1 MKWVP
6 TWKSLPTFKQM
17 NDLLRQNAREQGIGF
32 PFKGSIKSCFPAVFF
47 ELSAYT
53 FLLEFIHS
61 RGEQWSSGILWP
73 ERTRF
78 ALDRQNISGSDLDQF
93 EKTCGPQLPSYRD
106 LRIPPITGRL
116 GCTFE
121 GGGKRRIFA
130 IGNYINQRLLK
141 PVHDWLMDVLRG
153 VPMDGCLLATIHPGP
168 FSHSLTTCWCADQVH
183 PGMKFDS
190 YAVLGDD
197 VVIAD
202 SSVAKVYERAL
213 EQFGVMISYQKSLIS
228 NTGCA
233 EFAKQFRVHALR
245 KDLSPISARALMNF
259 FHPYGLISIGQR
271 YGCCR
276 FSTLA
281 RVWGGWFS
289 DTGYYRDQIKVREV
303 VADQNSP
310 SSRGL

>member
-1 MKWVP
+1 VQHFLNTP
-6 TWKSLPTFKQM
+6 GGLS
-17 NDLLRQNAREQGIGF
+17 F
-32 PFKGSIKSCFPAVFF
+32 PS
-47 ELSAYT
+47 
-53 FLLEFIHS
+53 S
-61 RGEQWSSGILWP
+61 RGS
-73 ERTRF
+73 
-78 ALDRQNISGSDLDQF
+78 
-93 EKTCGPQLPSYRD
+93 
-106 LRIPPITGRL
+106 
-116 GCTFE
+116 
-121 GGGKRRIFA
+121 
-130 IGNYINQRLLK
+130 
-141 PVHDWLMDVLRG
+141 
-153 VPMDGCLLATIHPGP
+153 LLATIHPGP

-310 SSRGL
+310 SSRGLCPLTSGSSLRHLSYLLHGRP

>member
-1 MKWVP
+1 
-6 TWKSLPTFKQM
+6 
-17 NDLLRQNAREQGIGF
+17 
-32 PFKGSIKSCFPAVFF
+32 
-47 ELSAYT
+47 
-53 FLLEFIHS
+53 
-61 RGEQWSSGILWP
+61 
-73 ERTRF
+73 
-78 ALDRQNISGSDLDQF
+78 
-93 EKTCGPQLPSYRD
+93 
-106 LRIPPITGRL
+106 
-116 GCTFE
+116 
-121 GGGKRRIFA
+121 
-130 IGNYINQRLLK
+130 
-141 PVHDWLMDVLRG
+141 
-153 VPMDGCLLATIHPGP
+153 
-168 FSHSLTTCWCADQVH
+168 
-183 PGMKFDS
+183 MKFDS

-310 SSRGL
+310 SSRGLCPLTSGSSLRHLSYLLHGRP